1 MDEKPRFRN
10 PDLYPLLSYREYMGK
25 TLPKGKEGCVIEDID
40 IVFRFYGER
49 YGLDD
54 EGRFWIFEMKYGDKD
69 MDKAQYRTF
78 GLIDKELRES
88 KRYGG
93 FYLINYYD
101 DDFEQS
107 PYFKINKVKVSKEEM
122 DEFLNWPDKRE
133 RMRF

>member
-1 MDEKPRFRN
+1 
-10 PDLYPLLSYREYMGK
+10 
-25 TLPKGKEGCVIEDID
+25 
-40 IVFRFYGER
+40 
-49 YGLDD
+49 
-54 EGRFWIFEMKYGDKD
+54 MKYGDKD